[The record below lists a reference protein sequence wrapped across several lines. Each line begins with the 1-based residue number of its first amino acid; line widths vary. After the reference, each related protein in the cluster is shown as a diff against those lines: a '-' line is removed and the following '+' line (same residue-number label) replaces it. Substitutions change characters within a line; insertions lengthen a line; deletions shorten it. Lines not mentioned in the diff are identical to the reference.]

1 MASNVLIAAA
11 ALFALLSAQCTAGK
25 PEAAIL
31 QEGDNGSA
39 VVLLAIARL
48 QQSGIFPDD
57 NMMTTNC
64 CEGLRTLKLVMEQ
77 PKTRTARDTTV
88 GYVYGITAACTC
100 ISAVVTLDLETLL

>member
-77 PKTRTARDTTV
+77 PKHV
-88 GYVYGITAACTC
+88 PPGIRRWDMFMGLQLHALV
-100 ISAVVTLDLETLL
+100 SQLWLL